1 MSTHQVLPL
10 PHPGRAPLA
19 VLPVGPR
26 DPAGPEGAL
35 DLGGSPG
42 GLGGD
47 AVAAAAAEE
56 SLWKRDSFF
65 FRFFPS
71 FRVSLL
77 LRSLSLSLYLLSIFC
92 TLTRCVMSFLGGT
105 VGMPW
110 KGKSI
115 VGISSKT
122 SACFFRFRVFYLF
135 VERRFFFPC
144 SLDCPLLLLVFLF
157 SRTSFSGGIALRAS
171 QSQAPLPIDVAPDW
185 AEAEADCWRRLP
197 SVILHKKGEEQ
208 QQREKNVFCDF
219 FSYFFSPLFFLS
231 FFTPQPLTPPPP
243 PLSAATCRRTS
254 S

>member
-135 VERRFFFPC
+135 VERRFFF
-144 SLDCPLLLLVFLF
+144 SLLSRLPPSSARFSFLSHLLLRRDRLARVAVPGSLAH
-157 SRTSFSGGIALRAS
+157 RRGPGLGGS
-171 QSQAPLPIDVAPDW
+171 
-185 AEAEADCWRRLP
+185 
-197 SVILHKKGEEQ
+197 
-208 QQREKNVFCDF
+208 
-219 FSYFFSPLFFLS
+219 
-231 FFTPQPLTPPPP
+231 
-243 PLSAATCRRTS
+243 
-254 S
+254 